1 METQARHSDG
11 SKVTKG
17 DIITMQGRIMGLW
30 TPNLN
35 RDKWKLSE
43 SEVALVWGAVFA
55 KFVRDICEGHPVD
68 FEELEA
74 ELLKMQEEVLRHLDV
89 DKHCLGNA
97 IQDDPGWVAVGQ
109 LFHARIDHLISD
121 PETHIVT
128 AADVAVEF
136 PVPYE
141 PELHEEKMYGEPP
154 LYESNPRLR
163 RVVDTMH
170 PSVCFEREVPFQG
183 VSAI

>member
-11 SKVTKG
+11 SEVSKE
-17 DIITMQGRIMGLW
+17 DIIMMQGRVMGLW

-35 RDKWKLSE
+35 RDEWKLSE
-43 SEVALVWGAVFA
+43 SELSSVWTFIFA

-97 IQDDPGWVAVGQ
+97 IQDDPGWVTVGQ
-109 LFHARIDHLISD
+109 LFQARVDHLIND
-121 PETHIVT
+121 PETHVAT

-136 PVPYE
+136 PVVHDPY
-141 PELHEEKMYGEPP
+141 GGSP
-154 LYESNPRLR
+154 LYESNPKLR
-163 RVVDTMH
+163 RVVSQMV
-170 PSVCFEREVPFQG
+170 PSVCFEREVPFHG
-183 VSAI
+183 GSAI